1 MSRSAP
7 EPEIPAEPHLT
18 IVIGYDA
25 SCTIDGEP
33 VSAHDGRGV
42 RRAAIERAAA
52 TARTL
57 GRPVRV
63 TATEP
68 GATYRLIVHQGATTE
83 TAPPPPAPPSPAGH
97 GLPWRRA
104 RAKANQAR

>member
-1 MSRSAP
+1 MSRPAP
-7 EPEIPAEPHLT
+7 VESEIPAEPHLM
-18 IVIGYDA
+18 IVMGYDA
-25 SCTIDGEP
+25 SCTIDDQP
-33 VSAHDGRGV
+33 VNTHGGQSV

-68 GATYRLIVHQGATTE
+68 GATYHLIVRQDATTE
-83 TAPPPPAPPSPAGH
+83 TAPPLPAPPPPARRR
-97 GLPWRRA
+97 PWRRA
-104 RAKANQAR
+104 RTR